1 MACFVILPQPASPET
16 RLCMDRENLTCRRF
30 LRLTWQCS
38 SVKSTRSPTVMTAF
52 MAVLGRC
59 AVCPSD
65 LPPRSVLGYNVVADW
80 VM

>member
-1 MACFVILPQPASPET
+1 MACFAILSQLASPET
-16 RLCMDRENLTCRRF
+16 RLCMDRENQTCRRF

-38 SVKSTRSPTVMTAF
+38 SVKSTRNHVVAAAF

-59 AVCPSD
+59 PVYPGG